1 MGKRIIALFLLSA
14 CLLSLGAVGGRIIP
28 IGDPLYTKMEDLY
41 LISGRSG
48 LQSSRP
54 WSEGEARMMLDRL
67 DFSSLNGIGQMLYRS
82 IEEDLENRAYFLT
95 PSLEVSPELY
105 AHINSEDFCTDQY
118 WAYGFNDRKPFASAS
133 VEAGIGPFYTY
144 TELAYGYGRVT
155 NKDGFSEVGDLAEDG
170 FHGIGAIVGK
180 DEDTLRIPV
189 SSAVYSPNL
198 MFNFPQVDMLE
209 IDIPRRTSFTF
220 SFDSITF
227 GYLRDRLSW
236 GRSKI
241 GNFIFDDHVSR
252 MDYLFLK
259 LYCDRFSLDYIIYLP
274 EVDYSNGNSNDFDG
288 KTRIMLAHMLSFR
301 ILDNLSFSI
310 SENVMYSF
318 TAAELAYFNP
328 AMIFHNLNNS
338 KTLNAIAHLEL
349 EYVPVNGLRLYTQ
362 FALDQATA
370 PTEDDSQPMALGFN
384 AGAEYAFAI
393 DDSIISFF
401 IEGSY
406 TSPYLYRRNHVDFL
420 VFNRYSINR
429 PYGKFPI
436 FTYLGFPYGGDSI
449 ALYAECGYRKID
461 SLSVTLSLL
470 YLLHGEVSIM
480 SPHSSSGNNNSAPD
494 IKGNTPTGD
503 AYHNLCISL
512 DVRYPFSISIFDIEG
527 FINAA
532 YAMSREKADAQLSVG
547 VSVRI

>member
-1 MGKRIIALFLLSA
+1 MQHVFPRKQ
-14 CLLSLGAVGGRIIP
+14 V
-28 IGDPLYTKMEDLY
+28 
-41 LISGRSG
+41 
-48 LQSSRP
+48 
-54 WSEGEARMMLDRL
+54 
-67 DFSSLNGIGQMLYRS
+67 GIGNAVAAADAYPFFVYR
-82 IEEDLENRAYFLT
+82 LQL
-95 PSLEVSPELY
+95 VSVCVGLCGGIGEQG
-105 AHINSEDFCTDQY
+105 D
-118 WAYGFNDRKPFASAS
+118 
-133 VEAGIGPFYTY
+133 VEADVGPVV
-144 TELAYGYGRVT
+144 R
-155 NKDGFSEVGDLAEDG
+155 
-170 FHGIGAIVGK
+170 
-180 DEDTLRIPV
+180 
-189 SSAVYSPNL
+189 
-198 MFNFPQVDMLE
+198 Q
-209 IDIPRRTSFTF
+209 
-220 SFDSITF
+220 
-227 GYLRDRLSW
+227 
-236 GRSKI
+236 
-241 GNFIFDDHVSR
+241 
-252 MDYLFLK
+252 
-259 LYCDRFSLDYIIYLP
+259 
-274 EVDYSNGNSNDFDG
+274 
-288 KTRIMLAHMLSFR
+288 
-301 ILDNLSFSI
+301 DNL
-310 SENVMYSF
+310 V
-318 TAAELAYFNP
+318 
-328 AMIFHNLNNS
+328 
-338 KTLNAIAHLEL
+338 
-349 EYVPVNGLRLYTQ
+349 
-362 FALDQATA
+362 
-370 PTEDDSQPMALGFN
+370 
-384 AGAEYAFAI
+384 GAEYAFAI